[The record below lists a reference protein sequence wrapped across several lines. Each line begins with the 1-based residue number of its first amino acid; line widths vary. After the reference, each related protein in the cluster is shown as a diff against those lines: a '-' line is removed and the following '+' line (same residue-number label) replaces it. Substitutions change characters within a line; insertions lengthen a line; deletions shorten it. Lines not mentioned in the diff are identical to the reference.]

1 MINSYVCI
9 QISTVQHSGVM
20 VKKFSNSI
28 SKVNQIID
36 SVNAKIID
44 GQLTVGDDIP
54 SINEMSK
61 LWGVSRDTVFKAYT
75 ELKQRGLIDSTS
87 TKGYFIKEKISN
99 VLLLLDTYSP
109 FKETLFRSFSRH
121 LQENDYKVDILFHQ
135 YNERLFK
142 TILQDSIGRYNYYLV
157 MNFSNDRFSEELNDI
172 PLDKLLLLDFG
183 NFDKGDFSYL
193 CQDFN
198 QAFYDCLAQA
208 DEQFKRY
215 RKIILFFPKELMH
228 PASAIDYF
236 VRYCTDRK
244 FDFEVIHRDPADQDI
259 QPGCACICLKQQD
272 LVSVVRLCNR
282 YNYKVGKD
290 IGILAYND
298 MPVLE
303 VIKKG
308 ISSISVDFA
317 EMGQK
322 AAGFIQTRQKIQEFL
337 PTRLILRN
345 SL

>member
-1 MINSYVCI
+1 
-9 QISTVQHSGVM
+9 M

-36 SVNAKIID
+36 SVSEQIID
-44 GQLTVGDDIP
+44 GRLVVGDDLP

-61 LWGVSRDTVFKAYT
+61 RLGVSRDTVFKAYT

-87 TKGYFIKEKISN
+87 TKGYFVKEKIYN

-109 FKETLFRSFSRH
+109 FKETLFRSFTEN
-121 LQENDYKVDILFHQ
+121 LEANDYKVDVLFHQ

-142 TILQDSIGRYNYYLV
+142 TILRDSIGRYSYYLI
-157 MNFSNDRFSEELNDI
+157 MNFSNDRFSEELNAI
-172 PLDKLLLLDFG
+172 PEDKLLLLDFG
-183 NFDKGDFSYL
+183 NFEKGNFSYI

-198 QAFYDCLAQA
+198 QAFYDCLAAA
-208 DEQFKRY
+208 DERFRGY
-215 RKIILFFPKELMH
+215 RKVILFFPKELMH

-244 FDFEVIHRDPADQDI
+244 FDYEVIHHPPTEKDI
-259 QPGCACICLKQQD
+259 RAGYAYICLKQQD
-272 LVSVVRLCNR
+272 LVTIVRSCNQH
-282 YNYKVGKD
+282 NYKVGTD
-290 IGILAYND
+290 IGILIYND

-303 VIKKG
+303 IIKKG
-308 ISSISVDFA
+308 ISSISIDFA
-317 EMGQK
+317 EMGKK
-322 AAGFIQTRQKIQEFL
+322 AAQFIKSQKKIQEFL
-337 PTRLILRN
+337 PTRLVLRN

>member
-1 MINSYVCI
+1 
-9 QISTVQHSGVM
+9 M

-36 SVNAKIID
+36 SVHAGIIE
-44 GQLTVGDDIP
+44 GKLAVGDDLP

-61 LWGVSRDTVFKAYT
+61 QWGVSRDTVFKAYT
-75 ELKQRGLIDSTS
+75 ELKQRGSIASTS
-87 TKGYFIKEKISN
+87 TKGYFVREQISN
-99 VLLLLDTYSP
+99 ILLLLDTYTP
-109 FKETLFRSFSRH
+109 FKETLFRSFT
-121 LQENDYKVDILFHQ
+121 ENLPADGYKVDILFHQ

-142 TILQDSIGRYNYYLV
+142 TILRDSIGRYSYYLI
-157 MNFSNDRFSEELNDI
+157 MNFSNDRFSEELNAI
-172 PLDKLLLLDFG
+172 AADKLLLLDFG

-198 QAFYDCLAQA
+198 QAFYDCLAEA
-208 DEQFKRY
+208 DERFRRY
-215 RKIILFFPKELMH
+215 RKIVLFFPKELMH

-236 VRYCTDRK
+236 VRYCKDRR
-244 FDFEVIHRDPADQDI
+244 FDFEVIHRDPAETDI
-259 QPGCACICLKQQD
+259 RSGQAYICLKQQD
-272 LVSVVRLCNR
+272 LVRVVRMCNR
-282 YNYKVGKD
+282 YHYKVGED
-290 IGILAYND
+290 IGILMYND

-303 VIKKG
+303 IIKKG

-322 AAGFIQTRQKIQEFL
+322 AAAFIQKKQKIQEFL
-337 PTRLILRN
+337 PTRLVLRN

>member
-1 MINSYVCI
+1 
-9 QISTVQHSGVM
+9 M

-36 SVNAKIID
+36 SINERINT
-44 GQLTVGDDIP
+44 GSLSVGDDLP

-61 LWGVSRDTVFKAYT
+61 RLGVSRDTVFKAYT

-87 TKGYFIKEKISN
+87 TKGYFVKEKFYN

-109 FKETLFRSFSRH
+109 FKETLFRNFTDH
-121 LQENDYKVDILFHQ
+121 LEGNDYKVDVLFHQ

-142 TILQDSIGRYNYYLV
+142 TILRDSIGRYSYYLI
-157 MNFSNDRFSEELNDI
+157 MNFSNDRFSEELNAI
-172 PLDKLLLLDFG
+172 PADKLLLLDFG
-183 NFDKGDFSYL
+183 NFEKGNFSYI

-198 QAFYDCLAQA
+198 QSFYDCLAKA
-208 DEQFKRY
+208 DEQFSRY

-236 VRYCTDRK
+236 VRYCNDRK
-244 FDFEVIHRDPADQDI
+244 FEFEVIHQDPGEKDI
-259 QPGCACICLKQQD
+259 QAGYAYICLKQQD
-272 LVSVVRLCNR
+272 LVSVIRLCNR

-290 IGILAYND
+290 IGILIYND

-303 VIKKG
+303 IIKKG
-308 ISSISVDFA
+308 ISSISIDFA
-317 EMGQK
+317 EMGRK
-322 AAGFIQTRQKIQEFL
+322 AAEFIKSQQKIQEFL
-337 PTRLILRN
+337 PTRLVLRN